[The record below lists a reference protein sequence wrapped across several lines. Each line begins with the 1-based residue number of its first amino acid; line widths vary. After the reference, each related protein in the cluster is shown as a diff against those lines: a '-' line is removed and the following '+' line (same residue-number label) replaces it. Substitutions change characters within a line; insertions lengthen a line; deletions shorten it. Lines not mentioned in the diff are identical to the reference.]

1 MLTLNP
7 HSASSN
13 FRVGTAEVLMHPS
26 LEGRPILIV
35 ANKADETESI
45 STDLARTI
53 KTWFADKLANIDDDP
68 ERTASAT
75 TRQNGRQSENIFAD
89 DDEPYRAPAAAGSI
103 LNEREYEWDVL
114 LTSAID
120 G

>member
-1 MLTLNP
+1 
-7 HSASSN
+7 
-13 FRVGTAEVLMHPS
+13 MHPS

-35 ANKADETESI
+35 ANKADECESI

-53 KTWFADKLANIDDDP
+53 KQWFANKLAHIDDD
-68 ERTASAT
+68 TDQVST
-75 TRQNGRQSENIFAD
+75 NSSEAGLKAGGNIFAD
-89 DDEPYRAPAAAGSI
+89 DDDQAYVLPAGAGST

-114 LTSAID
+114 LASATD

>member
-1 MLTLNP
+1 
-7 HSASSN
+7 
-13 FRVGTAEVLMHPS
+13 MHPS

-45 STDLARTI
+45 PTDLARTI
-53 KTWFADKLANIDDDP
+53 KTWFADKLAHIDDDP
-68 ERTASAT
+68 EQNAADT
-75 TRQNGRQSENIFAD
+75 TGHNGKQSGNIFAD
-89 DDEPYRAPAAAGSI
+89 DDESYRAPTVASST